1 MPTANAIAQ
10 RLTNLLI
17 DRQKHADAMAE
28 IDATLARVA
37 GVLTDGRSAK
47 AISTPAGIPGTAGKK
62 RRRRRGKFAVS
73 GNDLILTFLKAN
85 PSATTAEIKKHWA
98 AEGRAGGAD
107 NTLSLLVKAKEL
119 KRTPLGKG
127 IRGSKFTVA

>member
-1 MPTANAIAQ
+1 MPTANIVAD
-10 RLTNLLI
+10 RLTKLLS

-28 IDATLARVA
+28 IDATLARIA
-37 GVLTDGRSAK
+37 GVLTDGRPAK
-47 AISTPAGIPGTAGKK
+47 AISIPAGIPEGGKK

-73 GNDLILTFLKAN
+73 GNDLILAFVKAN
-85 PSATTAEIKKHWA
+85 PGATTSEIKKHWA
-98 AEGRAGGAD
+98 SEGRAGGAD

-127 IRGSKFTVA
+127 IRGSKFSPA